1 MTDLWHWQH
10 LNNYYICAISCMKCI
25 HLYYIFDTNIYDS
38 HFTRTSKFPDF
49 LEPYFPQFF
58 SPFLKLLF
66 RDFFWSKSM
75 DKLIIEFKKCS
86 ISDKVGIMLATTTLN
101 CDVRAVKNSMNS
113 VIIGPPPGCH
123 TGNHKM
129 NC

>member
-58 SPFLKLLF
+58 SPNENNGGKF
-66 RDFFWSKSM
+66 DETFWM
-75 DKLIIEFKKCS
+75 IFAHCGER
-86 ISDKVGIMLATTTLN
+86 G
-101 CDVRAVKNSMNS
+101 
-113 VIIGPPPGCH
+113 
-123 TGNHKM
+123 
-129 NC
+129 